1 MSRHSQ
7 LPPRCPLQKKTVAPQ
22 VNALVSP
29 FSGKD
34 PELHSRRNG
43 HHKIISENAILE
55 EQPPWLNDLLSD
67 LDLNSNSTLH
77 RRAASDSSDF
87 STLLDGLE
95 ALPDL
100 DQLNEKETM
109 DSSSEPDDELGS
121 SCMYG
126 PNSPRR
132 KNKLGFPENEIAS
145 AFSKYVMQN
154 SLQHLDGYSSIS
166 AVQSDPYTDAR
177 ASADGI
183 NYENKPMKRHPG
195 QRSRAR
201 KLQYISELERTVN
214 VYQNLGSEL
223 AVRVDS
229 LIQQYSALSMENTT
243 LKQQL
248 SRMKQKKFIVD
259 NEYQS
264 LNKEVERLRTS
275 VAVSTTNKFHNRS
288 RSADSFPHS
297 DTIWN
302 TFDMRKL
309 DLN

>member
-1 MSRHSQ
+1 MSRHAQ

-34 PELHSRRNG
+34 TELHSRKNG
-43 HHKIISENAILE
+43 HHKIISESSILE

-67 LDLNSNSTLH
+67 LDLNSNTTLH
-77 RRAASDSSDF
+77 RRAASESSAV
-87 STLLDGLE
+87 LDGLE

-100 DQLNEKETM
+100 DQLNEKETA
-109 DSSSEPDDELGS
+109 DSSGEPDDELGS

-132 KNKLGFPENEIAS
+132 KNKLGYPENEIAS
-145 AFSKYVMQN
+145 AFSDYVMQN

-166 AVQSDPYTDAR
+166 AVQSDSYTDAR
-177 ASADGI
+177 ASADEI

-201 KLQYISELERTVN
+201 KLQYISELERTVH
-214 VYQNLGSEL
+214 VLQNLGSEL
-223 AVRVDS
+223 AVRVAS
-229 LIQQYSALSMENTT
+229 LIQQYSALTMENTT

-248 SRMKQKKFIVD
+248 IRMKQEKFIVD
-259 NEYQS
+259 NEYKS
-264 LNKEVERLRTS
+264 LNKEVERLRSGYT
-275 VAVSTTNKFHNRS
+275 ASTANKFHNRT
-288 RSADSFPHS
+288 RSADFPHS
-297 DTIWN
+297 DNIWN
-302 TFDMRKL
+302 SFDLRKL